1 MVATQQ
7 RFERRKVMS
16 NLSDAELR
24 QRIKQL
30 EAQGKTG
37 VTDPEL
43 DALNRAQ
50 TDRLSDE
57 DILSLIK
64 SRPSQGKP
72 IGKLAAAAR
81 ARNLSF

>member
-1 MVATQQ
+1 
-7 RFERRKVMS
+7 MS

-37 VTDPEL
+37 VTDSEL
-43 DALNRAQ
+43 DALNREQ
-50 TDRLSDE
+50 TGRLSD
-57 DILSLIK
+57 DDLVSLIK
-64 SRPSQGKP
+64 SRASQGKP

>member
-1 MVATQQ
+1 
-7 RFERRKVMS
+7 MS

-37 VTDPEL
+37 VTDSEL
-43 DALNRAQ
+43 DALNREQ
-50 TDRLSDE
+50 TGRLSD
-57 DILSLIK
+57 DDLVSLIK
-64 SRPSQGKP
+64 SRASQGKP
-72 IGKLAAAAR
+72 IGKLAAAAK